1 MLLQLQ
7 AAEKGSGNS
16 SSLDEWRNV
25 SSVLIMT
32 SAAL

>member
-25 SSVLIMT
+25 SSVLMT